1 MPRYQVE
8 VKAFISVV
16 VDAENPAR
24 ARERADRFVD
34 WLSPTMEQIADYGTD
49 HEPIGT
55 GTGPFDIDGRSSV
68 EEIDE

>member
-8 VKAFISVV
+8 VKAFI
-16 VDAENPAR
+16 
-24 ARERADRFVD
+24 
-34 WLSPTMEQIADYGTD
+34 SPTMEQIADYGTD